1 MLPVGCFHTFYK
13 KLFFVLDYDSR
24 EIDPHEKIVEVVEK
38 VEKLFKSLKHL
49 STHFSSCN
57 FKILSR
63 INFQKYNAIGKK
75 KFGAQF
81 FGCPRLQNVDYKYRL
96 QIYFHRLQILI
107 KIDPFSAPT
116 LMTITLYSR
125 LYD

>member
-1 MLPVGCFHTFYK
+1 MLSICCPLAVFILFIKNYFLFSITILGKLIPMK
-13 KLFFVLDYDSR
+13 KLL
-24 EIDPHEKIVEVVEK
+24 
-38 VEKLFKSLKHL
+38 KLL

-107 KIDPFSAPT
+107 KIDPFSAST